1 MKVLLV
7 SANTLNAPYSV
18 YPIGLDYVKGALS
31 GAHHVRI
38 YDMNVD
44 PEGLADFISEFKPDV
59 VGVSVRNIDNLD
71 VSDSRS
77 FAENYR
83 LIASEI
89 KAATDA
95 PLVLGG
101 SGFTI
106 FPQEIMRECGADF
119 GIIGPGEH
127 FAALLD
133 ALENKRP
140 LKDIP
145 GVVERESKSYKKS
158 GQWGGPFKRGF
169 DAQADHVPYYIEKG
183 GILNLQTKRGCAYKC
198 VYCTYSE
205 IEGSSLSLFPPDEVA
220 ATALE
225 LQEAGAH
232 YLYIVDSAF
241 NCDWEHS
248 LEVAHSFRKY
258 GLVIPWGG
266 LFTPLA
272 PPGGYFRRLRDAGLK
287 HVEFGTDALSDPV
300 LASYAKPF
308 RKADVFRAHESA
320 LEAGLHIA
328 HFFLPG
334 GPGESRQTLEETL
347 AGAEGLRRSVLFFFC
362 GIRIYPLT
370 RLYEIAL
377 EEGLL
382 DRSRDISR
390 PVFYE
395 SRPLEGLDPETIVKN
410 HSRGRLNWV
419 IGTGGETT
427 SAIVDRM
434 HTRGLSG
441 PLWEY
446 LIR

>member
-7 SANTLNAPYSV
+7 SANTLNVPYPV
-18 YPIGLDYVKGALS
+18 YPIGLDYVKGALG
-31 GAHHVRI
+31 GAHLVRVF
-38 YDMNVD
+38 DMNVD
-44 PEGLADFISEFKPDV
+44 PEGLTGFISGFQPDV
-59 VGVSVRNIDNLD
+59 VGLSVRNIDNLD
-71 VSDSRS
+71 FSDSKS
-77 FAENYR
+77 FVENYR
-83 LIASEI
+83 GIAGEI
-89 KAATDA
+89 RAATQA

-106 FPQEIMRECGADF
+106 FPQEIMRECGSDF

-133 ALENKRP
+133 ALENKRS

-145 GVVERESKSYKKS
+145 GVVERDSKSYKKS
-158 GQWGGPFKRGF
+158 GQWGGAFKRDF
-169 DAQADHVPYYIEKG
+169 DADADHVPYYIEKG

-205 IEGSSLSLFPPDEVA
+205 IEGASLSLFPPDEVA

-225 LQEAGAH
+225 LQEAGAQ

-248 LEVAHSFRKY
+248 LEVAQSFRKY
-258 GLVIPWGG
+258 GLAIPWGG

-272 PPGGYFRRLRDAGLK
+272 PPRGYFRRLRDAGLK
-287 HVEFGTDALSDPV
+287 HVEFGTDSLSDPV
-300 LASYAKPF
+300 LSSYVKPF
-308 RKADVFRAHESA
+308 READVFRAHEGA

-334 GPGESRQTLEETL
+334 GPGESLQTLEQTL
-347 AGAEGLRRSVLFFFC
+347 TSAEGLRRSVLFFFC

-370 RLYEIAL
+370 RLYEIAV
-377 EEGLL
+377 EEGLIE
-382 DRSRDISR
+382 RSRDISH
-390 PVFYE
+390 PVFYK
-395 SRPLEGLDPETIVKN
+395 SQPLEGLDPETIVKN

-434 HTRGLSG
+434 HARGLSG

>member
-140 LKDIP
+140 LRDIP
-145 GVVERESKSYKKS
+145 GVVTRDSKSYKKS
-158 GQWGGPFKRGF
+158 AQWGGPFKRDF
-169 DAQADHVPYYIEKG
+169 DAEANNVPYYIEKG

-198 VYCTYSE
+198 VYCTYSG
-205 IEGSSLSLFPPDEVA
+205 IEGASLSLFPPDEVA
-220 ATALE
+220 ATAME

-232 YLYIVDSAF
+232 YLFIVDSSF

-248 LEVAHSFRKY
+248 LEVAQSFKKH

-266 LFTPLA
+266 LFTPLS
-272 PPGGYFRRLRDAGLK
+272 PPRGYFRKLRDAGLK
-287 HVEFGTDALSDPV
+287 HVEFGTDSLSDPV
-300 LASYAKPF
+300 LSFYAKPF
-308 RKADVFRAHESA
+308 RKADVFRAHEGA

-347 AGAEGLRRSVLFFFC
+347 SGAEGLRMSALFFFC
-362 GIRIYPLT
+362 GMRIYPLT
-370 RLYEIAL
+370 RLYQIAV
-377 EEGLL
+377 EEGLIES
-382 DRSRDISR
+382 SRDISR

-395 SRPLEGLDPETIVKN
+395 SRLLDGLNAETIVRN

-419 IGTGGETT
+419 IGSGGEKV
-427 SAIVDRM
+427 SAIVHRM
-434 HTRGLSG
+434 YARGLSG

-446 LIR
+446 MIR